1 MTTVANL
8 RQVTST
14 RLSRALLVLGAALAV
29 LALPTAAG
37 AAGPGSGSGS
47 GGHPVAPRSTRL
59 GTIVQLPGQAGCLVG
74 GKGKGHLGCAHARA
88 LQGPGPF
95 MGSRAIA
102 VSPDGR
108 DVYVAAAK
116 SDAIA
121 VFHRNRATG
130 ALKQP
135 GGKGGCVAA
144 PLAGGKSAEGCGIAL
159 GLVGPNSIAISP
171 DGAYV
176 YATAREGASLTSFRR
191 LKTGALK
198 QLPPSSSGCISGLP
212 TPDCTPG
219 RALSGPD
226 VVVVS
231 SDGANVYVGSFFGN
245 AVASFARNPESG
257 ALTQLEGTA
266 GCVAAATEG
275 CATGIALGS
284 IEGLAVSPGGGTVYA
299 AAAVSNAVDVLS
311 RNPLTGAL
319 SQATT
324 TGTGCVSDAATSG
337 CATGLQLA
345 GANAVATAAS
355 GNYVYAT
362 SLFSNSVTSFRPT
375 EGVTGL
381 TQKPGAAGCLIYLRA
396 AACSFGRAME
406 APEGLAVSPEGLNV
420 YVASY
425 VTGAIDVLDRNP
437 ETGTVAQKPGV
448 SGCLAPQTLPG
459 CSPARA
465 LGGVSSVAVSPDG
478 RNVYATASTSNAVDV
493 FRRIK

>member
-1 MTTVANL
+1 MTVSKL
-8 RQVTST
+8 PQVTST
-14 RLSRALLVLGAALAV
+14 RLSRALLALLAIAL
-29 LALPTAAG
+29 LALPAAAS
-37 AAGPGSGSGS
+37 AAKGGSGK
-47 GGHPVAPRSTRL
+47 HPVAPKDIKL
-59 GTIVQLPGQAGCLVG
+59 GSLVQLPGSQGCLADGASKDSVRCG
-74 GKGKGHLGCAHARA
+74 HARA
-88 LQGPGPF
+88 LMGPGPF

-116 SDAIA
+116 SDSIA

-130 ALKQP
+130 ALKQAK
-135 GGKGGCVAA
+135 GKAGCVAA
-144 PLAGGKSAEGCGIAL
+144 PVAGKGAKGCGVAL
-159 GLVGPNSIAISP
+159 GLIGPNSIAISP
-171 DGAYV
+171 DGSYV
-176 YATAREGASLTSFRR
+176 YATSREGASLTSFRR
-191 LKTGALK
+191 LKSGALK

-212 TPDCTPG
+212 IPDCTPG

-231 SDGANVYVGSFFGN
+231 PEGSNAYVGSFFGN
-245 AVASFARNPESG
+245 AIASFARNPESG
-257 ALTQLEGTA
+257 ALTQLEGSA
-266 GCVAAATEG
+266 GCIAVATEG

-299 AAAVSNAVDVLS
+299 AAALSNAVDVLS
-311 RNPLTGAL
+311 RNPLSGAL

-324 TGTGCVSDAATSG
+324 TGTGCITDAATTG
-337 CATGLQLA
+337 CTTGLQLA

-381 TQKPGAAGCLIYLRA
+381 TQKPGASGCLIYLRA
-396 AACSFGRAME
+396 AACSFGRAMV

-420 YVASY
+420 YVAAY
-425 VTGAIDVLDRNP
+425 ETGAIDVLDRNP
-437 ETGTVAQKPGV
+437 ETGTVAQKPGAA
-448 SGCLAPQTLPG
+448 GCLAPQTLPG
-459 CSPARA
+459 CTPGRA

-478 RNVYATASTSNAVDV
+478 RNVYATAATSNAVDV